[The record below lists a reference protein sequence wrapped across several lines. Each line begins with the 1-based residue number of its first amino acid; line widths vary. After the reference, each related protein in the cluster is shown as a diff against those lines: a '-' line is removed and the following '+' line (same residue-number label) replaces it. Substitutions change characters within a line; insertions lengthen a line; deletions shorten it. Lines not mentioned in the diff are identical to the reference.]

1 MRVAMIG
8 TGYVGL
14 VTGTCFADLGH
25 EVICVDN
32 DAGKVERLRNG
43 EIPIFE
49 PGLED
54 MVKHNVRAR
63 RLSFTTSYAEAIPDS
78 EAVFIAVGTPTKET
92 DGSADLTAVYA
103 VAKELAKHLKGYTL
117 VVDKSTV
124 PVGTGA
130 EVESIIRKE
139 NPSADFD
146 VASNPEFLR
155 EGSAIDDFMK
165 PDRVVV
171 GIDGERP
178 RKVME
183 ALYRPLTMHE
193 TPVIYTSRATAEL
206 TKYAANAFL
215 ATKVTFINEIADI
228 CERVG
233 ADVQDVSRGI
243 GMDSR
248 IGPKFLQ
255 AGAGFGGSCFPKDTL
270 ALTGTARKAG
280 APTLIVEAVMEA
292 NNERK
297 RRMAQKIIAACG
309 NDIKGKTL
317 GVLGVTFKP
326 NTDDMRDAP
335 SLDIIPLLQAAGA
348 RIRAYDPEGMEEAR
362 KYLNDI
368 EWVDD
373 AYSVMPEADAL
384 LVLTEWNEFRVLDF
398 DRIKKLLR
406 APLIIDLRN
415 IYAPADLAAY
425 GFTYHSVGRAIVHG
439 N

>member
-25 EVICVDN
+25 EVVCVDN

-54 MVKHNVRAR
+54 MVKHNVRAK
-63 RLSFTTSYAEAIPDS
+63 RLSFTTSYAEAIPDC

-103 VAKELAKHLKGYTL
+103 VAKELAKHLKGYTV

-130 EVESIIRKE
+130 EVEAIIRKE
-139 NPSADFD
+139 SPSADFD

-309 NDIKGKTL
+309 HDIKGKTL

-384 LVLTEWNEFRVLDF
+384 LILTEWNEFRVLDF
-398 DRIKKLLR
+398 DRIKRLLK